1 MLVVQGRVDHYF
13 VKVDNHVW
21 ELANNFVVL
30 QHCLQVC
37 GLVFKGGGA
46 LSQRFSMINLF
57 FNLLRWPLGYHW
69 VLSSDGGRGR
79 A

>member
-37 GLVFKGGGA
+37 GLVFKGGGIEPEIFHDKSF
-46 LSQRFSMINLF
+46 L
-57 FNLLRWPLGYHW
+57 
-69 VLSSDGGRGR
+69 
-79 A
+79 